1 MRQRAILTFVIAG
14 MFILTTAAVSQ
25 ANWYHKSE
33 GADQSSSEYMSPS
46 GDTQAEASEPGTYEY
61 QQQMETGNLP
71 GLETSPGSEEQF
83 SPGGEGVQVI
93 EQGGATFRVGI
104 DGE

>member
-1 MRQRAILTFVIAG
+1 MRYRAMLTLAIAG

-33 GADQSSSEYMSPS
+33 GSDQSSSEYMSPS
-46 GDTQAEASEPGTYEY
+46 DESQARSAEPGTYEY
-61 QQQMETGNLP
+61 EQQMETGNLP
-71 GLETSPGSEEQF
+71 GLEASRGSEGRFSPGSEDA
-83 SPGGEGVQVI
+83 QVI
-93 EQGGATFRVGI
+93 EQGGAEFRVGI